1 MFLFMNIS
9 FMLHNSI
16 NGREELSAQFTTY
29 GKFIMHSINMTE
41 HQMLLLFREVTNTTK
56 PDLLSC

>member
-9 FMLHNSI
+9 FMLHNSV

-41 HQMLLLFREVTNTTK
+41 HQMLLLF
-56 PDLLSC
+56 